1 MLKRIVTAAA
11 AAACLFVTAA
21 RAADEAP
28 QSYDATTAGLE
39 EKDGL
44 LPVFLDPA
52 KGRVLLSLPAPDKD
66 GVSASYLYLTALRTG
81 LGSAPVGLDRGLE
94 GDTQVLD
101 FRRVGNRVVAEYENL
116 RFRGQSSPAEDAAT
130 RQSFATS
137 IVWAGKIVAVSDDG
151 RLLVDISGFLTRD
164 VLNAADRLKV
174 EGGKKGF
181 TLQKDLSLAD
191 VAATRVFPDN
201 LEFEARETFASD
213 TPGPEVRNI
222 APDPK
227 LVTIIVHH
235 SLVKLPGPGYETR
248 RFDPRAGGFSTL
260 VADYSVPLG
269 APIVYRL
276 AERHRLEKIHPGPAP
291 SRVSNPIVYYV
302 DRSAPKQIRDA
313 LIEGASWWVKAFT
326 AAGYIDAFQVKEMP
340 EGMDP
345 LDVRY
350 NVINWVDRA
359 TRGWSFGQSVVDPR
373 TGEIVK
379 GSVILGSLRV
389 RQDMT
394 IFESLAGADQD
405 NKGGPNDPVQVAL
418 ARLRQ
423 LAAHEVGHTL
433 GFSHNFAASTQD
445 RTSVMDYPPPRIL
458 LKNGRIDLSDAYG
471 VGVGKW
477 DMFTVDW
484 LYGEDPPGIAGEA
497 ERNAKVETMLKS
509 GLRYVTDEDARPLG
523 AAQPWA
529 SLWDDGPDPAAE
541 LVRIMKVR
549 RAAISQ
555 FGLSAL
561 EPGEPISD
569 LKRKYVPIYLL
580 QRYQIDAAA
589 KLVGGV
595 DYRYTVNGDANPD
608 ATPVPQAT
616 QRAALNA
623 LLETLAPSELDT
635 PERLIPLLDAAP
647 TGETDRQYAI
657 EILPTFGPAVF
668 DPLVAA
674 DVAAGLT
681 IDALIAPE
689 RLARLADAKRR
700 DPRILGA
707 RDVLDVLAAK
717 VFAAPKSERLAAIVR
732 REQTRLTLDIAREA
746 RAKTTPSDV
755 AADLSAE
762 LSAIAARLKSGG
774 GDAAT
779 RAHKV
784 WLAHLLANDRELDKV
799 LAEPE
804 RTPEVPPGMPIGDGD

>member
-1 MLKRIVTAAA
+1 MLERIVAAA
-11 AAACLFVTAA
+11 AVTACLCFAAA

-28 QSYDATTAGLE
+28 QSYSAATAGLE

-44 LPVFLDPA
+44 LPVFLDSA
-52 KGRVLLSLPAPDKD
+52 KGRILLSLPAPDKD
-66 GVSASYLYLTALRTG
+66 GVSARYLYLTALRTG

-101 FRRVGNRVVAEYENL
+101 FRRVGDHVVAEYENL
-116 RFRGQSSPAEDAAT
+116 RFRGQSSPAEDEAT

-137 IVWAGKIVAVSDDG
+137 IVWAGKILAVSGDG
-151 RLLVDISGFLTRD
+151 RLLVDISDFLTRD
-164 VLNAADRLKV
+164 VLDAADRLKE
-174 EGGKKGF
+174 EGGKAGF
-181 TLQKDLSLAD
+181 KLDKDLSLAD
-191 VAATRVFPDN
+191 VAATKVFPDN

-227 LVTIIVHH
+227 LVTLIVHH
-235 SLVKLPGPGYETR
+235 SLVKLPGPGYEPR
-248 RFDPRAGGFSTL
+248 RFDPRAGGFSVL
-260 VADYSVPLG
+260 VADYSTPLG
-269 APIVYRL
+269 QPIVYRL
-276 AERHRLEKIHPGPAP
+276 AERHRLEKINPGPAP
-291 SRVSNPIVYYV
+291 SRVKNPIVYYV

-313 LIEGASWWVKAFT
+313 LIEGASWWSKAFA

-389 RQDMT
+389 RQDML
-394 IFESLAGADQD
+394 IFESLMGADKD
-405 NKGGPNDPVQVAL
+405 NTGGPDDPVQVAL

-433 GFSHNFAASTQD
+433 GFSHNFAGSSQD
-445 RTSVMDYPPPRIL
+445 RASVMDYPAPRIL
-458 LKNGRIDLSDAYG
+458 LKNGKLDLSDAYG

-484 LYGEDPPGIAGEA
+484 LYGEDPPGAAGEA
-497 ERNAKVETMLKS
+497 ERNAKVEAMLKS
-509 GLRYVTDEDARPLG
+509 GMRYVTDEDARPLG

-541 LVRIMKVR
+541 LARLMKVR
-549 RAAISQ
+549 RAAIDE
-555 FGLSAL
+555 FGLEAL
-561 EPGEPISD
+561 EPGEPVAD

-580 QRYQIDAAA
+580 HRYQIDAAA

-595 DYRYTVNGDANPD
+595 DYRYTVNGDTDPGAK
-608 ATPVPQAT
+608 PVPQAQ
-616 QRAALNA
+616 QREALNA
-623 LLETLAPSELDT
+623 LLETLSPAELDT
-635 PERLIPLLDAAP
+635 PERLIPLLSAAP
-647 TGETDRQYAI
+647 TGESDRQYEI
-657 EILPTFGPAVF
+657 EVLPTFGPAVF

-700 DPRILGA
+700 DAKVLGA
-707 RDVLDVLAAK
+707 HDVLDALTAK
-717 VFAAPKSERLAAIVR
+717 VFAPPASPRLAAIAN

-746 RAKTTPSDV
+746 RAKTTPPDV

-762 LSAIAARLKSGG
+762 LSAISARLKTGG

-779 RAHKV
+779 RAHKA
-784 WLAHLLANDRELDKV
+784 WLAHLLANDSELDKA

-804 RTPEVPPGMPIGDGD
+804 RTPDVPPGMPIGAEE